1 MCAIIPN
8 MVRFSPIPPPVSFSS
23 RVGTWRRCCFS
34 HSISTD
40 CQETLPPVPR
50 ATFIF
55 EIATK
60 SPWER
65 INTQDPSF
73 LSFLFFLLPQTP
85 YHSQFRVQARH
96 FSEHMIIKTN
106 NSDVFRMSVRWH
118 RICNKAVPSGPV

>member
-1 MCAIIPN
+1 MA
-8 MVRFSPIPPPVSFSS
+8 MMLVFLTHF
-23 RVGTWRRCCFS
+23 
-34 HSISTD
+34 STD

-55 EIATK
+55 EMATK

-73 LSFLFFLLPQTP
+73 LSFLPFFSVLLQTP
-85 YHSQFRVQARH
+85 CYSQFRVQARH
-96 FSEHMIIKTN
+96 FSEHMIIKKTILTT
-106 NSDVFRMSVRWH
+106 DVFRMSMRWH